1 MVTLKKLFYED
12 YSNLIEYKESK
23 GYFCLKD
30 KTEGT
35 LGVCLGGGKGRKY
48 PEMKQ
53 ESMQFLADYYNDFNQ
68 DRLAKTVTLRLV
80 CKLMLPRWHQMNEEQ
95 AQANRRASSNHQFE
109 KSSG

>member
-23 GYFCLKD
+23 GYFCLKG

-68 DRLAKTVTLRLV
+68 DRLAKTASYSETGFQIDAS
-80 CKLMLPRWHQMNEEQ
+80 RWH
-95 AQANRRASSNHQFE
+95 SWPI
-109 KSSG
+109 K

>member
-68 DRLAKTVTLRLV
+68 DRLAKTASYSETGFQIDAS
-80 CKLMLPRWHQMNEEQ
+80 RWH
-95 AQANRRASSNHQFE
+95 SWPI
-109 KSSG
+109 K